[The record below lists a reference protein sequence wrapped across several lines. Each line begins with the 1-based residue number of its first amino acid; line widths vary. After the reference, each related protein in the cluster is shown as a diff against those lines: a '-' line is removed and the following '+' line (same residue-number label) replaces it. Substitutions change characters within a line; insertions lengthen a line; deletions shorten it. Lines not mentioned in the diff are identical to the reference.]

1 MKTIKFWYFMC
12 LVLFGKMSQEQVS
25 ILLDVYNSYELY
37 KDRTLKWN
45 LSGVKK
51 GKAFPKIYLYR
62 ILHFWFGSY
71 VPNKDLLK
79 KVLENGLSTLLY
91 LESAGKRYLDWENY
105 EQEAVLSLKADKLRH
120 LSKPLSPKFE
130 ERLIDEAKEDK
141 LERYL
146 QKFVL
151 SLSGEFKLCRKV
163 AACAGDERDKCD
175 YHYLACLYVRE
186 HKGKAFAKAEVQQL
200 LFELPDCEDVQ
211 KALIEQSTMLTS
223 SLKDVAIE
231 TLIDEAE
238 KYRTGS
244 ATKLLKLFLSLS
256 YIENEALI
264 EKIQKVRLDE
274 HVVEMFKVSKERL
287 KVTHHLAQYGY
298 GLSLLDQSPYLY
310 STEKEIM
317 SMPNNESR
325 YHAIKKHIVPKFETG
340 EVTPACA
347 AWVVLNCMNCAPKA
361 TEGIHKFERR
371 VIDNIIL
378 SEMFGKMM
386 NHSYDVI

>member
-1 MKTIKFWYFMC
+1 MEIIKFWHFMC
-12 LVLFGKMSQEQVS
+12 MVLFGKMSQEQVGK
-25 ILLDVYNSYELY
+25 LVEMYNDYDLY
-37 KDRTLKWN
+37 SDMTPKWSLKGFRRG
-45 LSGVKK
+45 S
-51 GKAFPKIYLYR
+51 FPKVYLYR

-71 VPNKDLLK
+71 VPNKALLK
-79 KVLENGLSTLLY
+79 KVLEHGLSTLLY
-91 LESAGKRYLDWENY
+91 LESVGKRFLDWEDY

-130 ERLIDEAKEDK
+130 ERLIDEANESK
-141 LERYL
+141 LEYYL

-163 AACAGDERDKCD
+163 ASCEGDERDKCD
-175 YHYLACLYVRE
+175 YHYLACLYVCE

-244 ATKLLKLFLSLS
+244 ATELLKLYLSLS

-264 EKIQKVRLDE
+264 EKIQKARLDE
-274 HVVEMFKVSKERL
+274 HVLVMFKFSEERL
-287 KVTHHLAQYGY
+287 KVANHLAHYGY

-310 STEKEIM
+310 SMEKEIM

-347 AWVVLNCMNCAPKA
+347 SWVVLNCMNCAPEA

-371 VIDNIIL
+371 AVDNQ
-378 SEMFGKMM
+378 MFGKMM

>member
-1 MKTIKFWYFMC
+1 MSIIKFWSFM
-12 LVLFGKMSQEQVS
+12 LRVLFGKMSQEQVS
-25 ILLDVYNSYELY
+25 VLLDVYNSYELY
-37 KDRTLKWN
+37 KDRTPKWN
-45 LSGVKK
+45 LSGVKR
-51 GKAFPKIYLYR
+51 GKAFPKVYLYR
-62 ILHFWFGSY
+62 ILTFWFGSY
-71 VPNKDLLK
+71 VPNQALLK

-91 LESAGKRYLDWENY
+91 LESVGKRYLDWENY
-105 EQEAVLSLKADKLRH
+105 EQEAVLSLSADKLRH
-120 LSKPLSPKFE
+120 LSKQLSPKFE
-130 ERLIDEAKEDK
+130 ERLIAEENESK
-141 LERYL
+141 LEYYL

-151 SLSGEFKLCRKV
+151 SLSGEFKLCRKM

-175 YHYLACLYVRE
+175 YHYLASLYVRE
-186 HKGKAFAKAEVQQL
+186 HIGKAFAKAEAQQL

-231 TLIDEAE
+231 TLIDEAQ
-238 KYRTGS
+238 KHHTGS
-244 ATKLLKLFLSLS
+244 ATELLKLFLSLS

-264 EKIQKVRLDE
+264 EKIQKARLDE
-274 HVVEMFKVSKERL
+274 HVVEMFKVSEERL
-287 KVTHHLAQYGY
+287 KVTNHLAQYGY

-347 AWVVLNCMNCAPKA
+347 AWVVLNCMNYAPKA

-371 VIDNIIL
+371 AVDNIL
-378 SEMFGKMM
+378 RSEMFSKMM
-386 NHSYDVI
+386 NHSDMLL